1 MDQARNDELVG
12 RLVEVFK
19 ALADPARLR
28 ILGAVAERPLTGK
41 DLSERLGLTP
51 PTISHHMS
59 RLVEAGLVS
68 VRPDAQRRVYALDEA
83 TLRGLGREVGSSSG
97 RADAGGS
104 GADDGAPADR
114 ERAKVLR
121 DFFDGARLKAIP
133 AQRKKRVVVLQHL
146 GERFAPDRDYP
157 EKEVNA
163 LLREAHEDVA
173 TLRREFVDYGFMTR
187 EAGVYRVARS
197 LPERG
202 ATVAQE
208 IAGDEQ
214 TWLRAL
220 LDAATARAL
229 RPEAGGNEA
238 ANPSSVTL
246 Q

>member
-1 MDQARNDELVG
+1 MNEQAENERVERLVG
-12 RLVEVFK
+12 VFK

-28 ILGAVAERPLTGK
+28 ILGAVAERPLKGK

-59 RLVEAGLVS
+59 RLVGAGLVT

-83 TLRGLGREVGSSSG
+83 ALRGLGREAAG
-97 RADAGGS
+97 RAGTEASAAAGG
-104 GADDGAPADR
+104 AAADR

-121 DFFDGARLKAIP
+121 DFFDGPRLKAIP
-133 AQRKKRVVVLQHL
+133 AQRKKRVIILQRL
-146 GERFAPDRDYP
+146 VERFAPARDYP

-173 TLRREFVDYGFMTR
+173 TLRRELVDYGFMTR

-197 LPERG
+197 LPGRG

-208 IAGDEQ
+208 ISGDEHA
-214 TWLRAL
+214 WLHAL
-220 LDAATARAL
+220 LEGATARAM
-229 RPEAGGNEA
+229 RPPA
-238 ANPSSVTL
+238 AEGTDA
-246 Q
+246 